1 MDLKKLFVYVPA
13 ASEATFTTSV
23 INNADE
29 AAKYA
34 NKIVF
39 LGDSH
44 RIWVKK
50 EFYGTDPS
58 DMKAIWTALGIEAA
72 TTPSG
77 EYTVGE
83 QKFSYANFAQWI
95 DALKSYAD
103 AKIAAEKAE
112 VVSAYEA
119 ADSAI
124 ISGYQDAD
132 SALNDAYTAFKN
144 KVGDIDSLPGTLK
157 EYVDKQ
163 DASAR
168 TEVAVSGSGISVA
181 KTAGTDGH
189 DIYTITADQS
199 IWEFMGSATAASVAA
214 IPATLDDKYAEEGAK
229 RDHAEVG
236 DVWAVTVGSNTTL
249 YACSKLKS
257 GAEEYNTWTL
267 IGSAQG
273 ISGVDTTSSSYGV
286 KLTNTASVVGVTVT
300 PGAIANGNDSVV
312 TGGAVFTAIAEEHT
326 AAYAYAAARAA
337 EAEANAYA
345 KITYE
350 IDKLDV
356 EDAAVADQYVSSVSE
371 ENGKISVS
379 RADVDAAKLKNFEK
393 GTDNT
398 AVVATDTISQAVAKL
413 ENQIDAEASRATKK
427 EGGIVTSYER
437 ADAAINT
444 RINNMDATY
453 TGGEQVGG
461 NNLFTYNLTQVDG
474 QVTAAEVTFDKTV
487 MHNYVADNLWETYSV
502 S

>member
-13 ASEATFTTSV
+13 ASEATFTANV
-23 INNADE
+23 INGGAEAD
-29 AAKYA
+29 KYA

-39 LGDSH
+39 LESSH

-50 EFYGTDPS
+50 KFYGTDPS
-58 DMKAIWTALGIEAA
+58 DMQAVWTALGIEADK
-72 TTPSG
+72 TPSG

-103 AKIAAEKAE
+103 AKIAE
-112 VVSAYEA
+112 VVSAYVD

-124 ISGYQDAD
+124 ISGYQKAD
-132 SALNDAYTAFKN
+132 TDLNNAYTAFKN

-157 EYVDKQ
+157 EYIDNQ

-199 IWEFMGSATAASVAA
+199 IWEFMGTAHSADVASVA
-214 IPATLDDKYAEEGAK
+214 TVLNGKYPVAGK
-229 RDHAEVG
+229 HAAPEAG
-236 DVWAVTVGSNTTL
+236 DVWSVDIDGTEGKPGTTIL
-249 YACSKLKS
+249 YAYD
-257 GAEEYNTWTL
+257 GANWVQ

-273 ISGVDTTSSSYGV
+273 VSGVDTTPSHGV
-286 KLTNTASVVGVTVT
+286 NLTNTASVVGVTVT
-300 PGAIANGNDSVV
+300 PGAIIDGNDKVV

-350 IDKLDV
+350 IGELDV

-393 GTDNT
+393 GADKT

-413 ENQIDAEASRATKK
+413 ENQIDAEASRATTK
-427 EGGIVTSYER
+427 EGDIVTSYER

-487 MHNYVADNLWETYSV
+487 MHNYVADNLWETYSA

>member
-23 INNADE
+23 INVPAE

-39 LGDSH
+39 LESSH
-44 RIWVKK
+44 RIWVKEK
-50 EFYGTDPS
+50 FYGTNPS
-58 DMKAIWTALGIEAA
+58 DMQAIWTALGIEAD
-72 TTPSG
+72 TTPKGS
-77 EYTVGE
+77 YTVGE
-83 QKFSYANFAQWI
+83 QTFSYANFTQWI

-119 ADSAI
+119 ADAAI
-124 ISGYQDAD
+124 ISGYQGAD
-132 SALNDAYTAFKN
+132 SAIIASYQNADAALEASYTAFKN

-157 EYVDKQ
+157 EYIDNQ

-181 KTAGTDGH
+181 KTAGDDGH

-199 IWEFMGSATAASVAA
+199 IWEFMGTAWAADVASVATVLDA
-214 IPATLDDKYAEEGAK
+214 KYPAARATGK
-229 RDHAEVG
+229 EVG
-236 DVWAVTVGSNTTL
+236 DVWSVGIGGTEVDPDTTIL
-249 YACSKLKS
+249 YAWDGS
-257 GAEEYNTWTL
+257 AWVQ

-273 ISGVDTTSSSYGV
+273 VSGVDTTPSHGV
-286 KLTNTASVVGVTVT
+286 NLTNTASVVGVTVT
-300 PGAIANGNDSVV
+300 PGSVAENNDSVV
-312 TGGAVFTAIAEEHT
+312 TGGAVFTAISEEH
-326 AAYAYAAARAA
+326 
-337 EAEANAYA
+337 NLAYA
-345 KITYE
+345 KIAAEKADIVAAYE
-350 IDKLDV
+350 
-356 EDAAVADQYVSSVSE
+356 A
-371 ENGKISVS
+371 
-379 RADVDAAKLKNFEK
+379 
-393 GTDNT
+393 
-398 AVVATDTISQAVAKL
+398 
-413 ENQIDAEASRATKK
+413 
-427 EGGIVTSYER
+427 
-437 ADAAINT
+437 ADAAIISAYQAADAAIISAYQNADSALQGAIDDVISAYQNADSDIISAYEAADAALNT
-444 RINNMDATY
+444 RINNLDATY

-487 MHNYVADNLWETYSV
+487 MHNYVADNLWETYSA

>member
-23 INNADE
+23 INVPAE

-39 LGDSH
+39 LESSH
-44 RIWVKK
+44 RIWVKEK
-50 EFYGTDPS
+50 FYGTNPS
-58 DMKAIWTALGIEAA
+58 DMQAIWTALGIEAD
-72 TTPSG
+72 TTPEGS
-77 EYTVGE
+77 YTVGE
-83 QKFSYANFAQWI
+83 QTFSYANFAQWI

-119 ADSAI
+119 ADAAI
-124 ISGYQDAD
+124 ISGYQGAD
-132 SALNDAYTAFKN
+132 SAIISSYQNADAALEASYTAFKN
-144 KVGDIDSLPGTLK
+144 KVGAIDSLPGTLK
-157 EYVDKQ
+157 EYIDNQ

-199 IWEFMGSATAASVAA
+199 IWEFMGTAWAADVASVATVLDA
-214 IPATLDDKYAEEGAK
+214 KYPAARATGK
-229 RDHAEVG
+229 EVG
-236 DVWAVTVGSNTTL
+236 DVWSVGIGGAEADPDTTIL
-249 YACSKLKS
+249 YAWDGS
-257 GAEEYNTWTL
+257 AWVQ

-273 ISGVDTTSSSYGV
+273 VSGVDTTPSHGV
-286 KLTNTASVVGVTVT
+286 NLTNTASVVGVTVT
-300 PGAIANGNDSVV
+300 PGSVAENNDSVV
-312 TGGAVFTAIAEEHT
+312 TGGDVFTAISEEH
-326 AAYAYAAARAA
+326 
-337 EAEANAYA
+337 NLAYA
-345 KITYE
+345 KIAAEKADIVAAYE
-350 IDKLDV
+350 
-356 EDAAVADQYVSSVSE
+356 A
-371 ENGKISVS
+371 
-379 RADVDAAKLKNFEK
+379 
-393 GTDNT
+393 
-398 AVVATDTISQAVAKL
+398 
-413 ENQIDAEASRATKK
+413 
-427 EGGIVTSYER
+427 
-437 ADAAINT
+437 ADAAIISAYQNADSALQDAIDDVITAYQNADSDIISAYEAADAALNT
-444 RINNMDATY
+444 RINNLDATY

-487 MHNYVADNLWETYSV
+487 MHNYVADNLWETYSA